1 MNTKK
6 LRPPYYAGNEF
17 ADMTKHDGGLLH
29 AVGAS
34 NYQVMR
40 ANRSHPEFADD
51 FGNTYNHAP
60 MLTFWRGNFYLEYLV
75 NPVGEHT
82 GNGQSFI
89 VQSKDGI
96 NWDKPKI
103 CFPVIRVP
111 VGKYECADGTVVDVA
126 EGTCAFM
133 HQRMGFYHTKDDRLI
148 VSGFYGHCP
157 FHHLRPWGNFGI
169 GRVVREVFED
179 GTMGPVYFI
188 RHLDF
193 AGWTEENLPF
203 PTYKNA
209 TDKSFIA
216 ACEELLAD
224 KFVTEQWTEEH
235 GPADTT
241 IGLKANNET
250 PSDGTA
256 SKTSFQS
263 ASSFCWYHI
272 DENTIAALWK
282 HGKSGISHDGGVNWN
297 IKYEPTFATSGAKA
311 WGQKT
316 EDGKFAICYV
326 NSLASE
332 HRYPLVAVTSD
343 DGVEFNDMACVFG
356 ELPPR
361 RYHGAAKDFG
371 PQYIR
376 GICEG
381 HKEYPK
387 HAMWICHSINKED
400 IGVSRIPLPI
410 RRSVDEH
417 VNDTFE
423 HGADI
428 YIKDWNIYTT
438 KWSPITLEQV
448 NGEGCMKIADKDPC
462 DYARAMRIFPKSKA
476 VKASLEVML
485 GGDYEKDLEIELANS
500 TDIPVCRVMIGDEW
514 LKVRYG
520 SKVKKAFRLEPDNL
534 WHKLEFILDCYN
546 NEYVVVW
553 DGQELRHGA
562 YNLINKTHDV
572 ERLIIRTKPR
582 RYLPNNEIYPR
593 TPDLPG
599 VDEPEAERVYFVKN
613 VRTQAFSG

>member
-1 MNTKK
+1 M
-6 LRPPYYAGNEF
+6 
-17 ADMTKHDGGLLH
+17 
-29 AVGAS
+29 
-34 NYQVMR
+34 
-40 ANRSHPEFADD
+40 
-51 FGNTYNHAP
+51 
-60 MLTFWRGNFYLEYLV
+60 
-75 NPVGEHT
+75 
-82 GNGQSFI
+82 
-89 VQSKDGI
+89 
-96 NWDKPKI
+96 
-103 CFPVIRVP
+103 
-111 VGKYECADGTVVDVA
+111 
-126 EGTCAFM
+126 
-133 HQRMGFYHTKDDRLI
+133 
-148 VSGFYGHCP
+148 
-157 FHHLRPWGNFGI
+157 
-169 GRVVREVFED
+169 
-179 GTMGPVYFI
+179 
-188 RHLDF
+188 
-193 AGWTEENLPF
+193 
-203 PTYKNA
+203 
-209 TDKSFIA
+209 
-216 ACEELLAD
+216 
-224 KFVTEQWTEEH
+224 
-235 GPADTT
+235 
-241 IGLKANNET
+241 
-250 PSDGTA
+250 
-256 SKTSFQS
+256 
-263 ASSFCWYHI
+263 
-272 DENTIAALWK
+272 
-282 HGKSGISHDGGVNWN
+282 
-297 IKYEPTFATSGAKA
+297 
-311 WGQKT
+311 
-316 EDGKFAICYV
+316 
-326 NSLASE
+326 
-332 HRYPLVAVTSD
+332 
-343 DGVEFNDMACVFG
+343 
-356 ELPPR
+356 
-361 RYHGAAKDFG
+361 
-371 PQYIR
+371 
-376 GICEG
+376 
-381 HKEYPK
+381 
-387 HAMWICHSINKED
+387 
-400 IGVSRIPLPI
+400 SRIPLPI